1 MDAMEV
7 LTNLEHLQP
16 YFQPIFS
23 ADEHIVI
30 GYEIL
35 GRYVNDSGVV
45 SLGPFFQDDS
55 IPEEYRIDVDN
66 VILRAAL
73 EKVKDIDENLLIFVN
88 RDPNLLMLDHGFS
101 FLEIV
106 KEYLNENQ
114 LSRIV
119 IELSEKKFNGDMES
133 LHHLLTYYKTYGI
146 KIAID
151 HLGAD
156 SHLDRLT
163 TLSPQILKVNLE
175 QLKYQ
180 GWDTHKDIIASIGTL
195 ARKIGATL
203 MFESIET
210 VYQLQFAWKNGGRYY
225 QGFYLADP
233 DGELIDTNLLKERF
247 KQECH
252 SFIVSEK
259 RSLEQKFIKKEQLKE
274 SIQDIVFKSKP
285 SIQNIE
291 QLESLAHSLEGF
303 SFRIY
308 VCDEDGFQTSPNI
321 VRHQG
326 EWLVKKEFISKNW
339 SWRPYFLKTI
349 IKMRNSQRGQLSDSY
364 SDIETGET
372 IRTFSIPLNEFEY
385 LFVDISYDYL
395 YEHDIF

>member
-7 LTNLEHLQP
+7 LTNLEYLQP

-23 ADEHIVI
+23 ADEHEVI

-35 GRYVNDSGVV
+35 ARYVNGSSVE
-45 SLGPFFQDDS
+45 SLDPFFQDNS
-55 IPEEYRIDVDN
+55 IPEEYRIEVDN
-66 VILRAAL
+66 HILEIAL
-73 EKVKDIDENLLIFVN
+73 ATIKSMNDDLLIFIN
-88 RDPNLLMLDHGFS
+88 RDPNLLMLDHGEN

-106 KEYLNENQ
+106 KKYFTEEQ

-119 IELSEKKFNGDMES
+119 IELSETKFDGDIDS

-156 SHLDRLT
+156 SHLERIS
-163 TLSPQILKVNLE
+163 TLSPQILKVNIE

-180 GWDTHKDIIASIGTL
+180 GWDSQKDVITSIGVL

-203 MFESIET
+203 LFENIET

-225 QGFYLADP
+225 QGSYLAEPAPTFIEKDQ
-233 DGELIDTNLLKERF
+233 LKEQF

-252 SFIVSEK
+252 RFIVSEK
-259 RSLEQKFIKKEQLKE
+259 RSLEQKFNTKKKLQENIQEIVHKMKPSSSDTKALKE
-274 SIQDIVFKSKP
+274 LSK
-285 SIQNIE
+285 E
-291 QLESLAHSLEGF
+291 LETF
-303 SFRIY
+303 SFRLY

-321 VRHQG
+321 FKKNG
-326 EWLVKKEFISKNW
+326 DWLVQPEGLNKNW

-349 IKMRNSQRGQLSDSY
+349 IKMRNDQKGELSDSY
-364 SDIETGET
+364 SDIETGQT
-372 IRTFSIPLNEFEY
+372 TRTLSIPISESEY
-385 LFVDISYDYL
+385 LFIDLSYDYL
-395 YEHDIF
+395 YEHDVF

>member
-7 LTNLEHLQP
+7 LTNLEYLQP

-23 ADEHIVI
+23 ADEHEVI

-35 GRYVNDSGVV
+35 ARYVNGSSVE
-45 SLGPFFQDDS
+45 SLDPFFQDNS
-55 IPEEYRIDVDN
+55 IPEEYRIEVDN
-66 VILRAAL
+66 HILEIAL
-73 EKVKDIDENLLIFVN
+73 ATIKSMNDDLLIFIN
-88 RDPNLLMLDHGFS
+88 RDPNLLMLDHGEN

-106 KEYLNENQ
+106 KKYFTEEQ

-119 IELSEKKFNGDMES
+119 IELSETKFDGDIDS

-146 KIAID
+146 KVAID

-156 SHLDRLT
+156 SHLERIS
-163 TLSPQILKVNLE
+163 TLSPQILKVNIE

-180 GWDTHKDIIASIGTL
+180 GWDSQKDVITSIGVL

-203 MFESIET
+203 LFENIET

-225 QGFYLADP
+225 QGSYLAEPAPTFIEKDQ
-233 DGELIDTNLLKERF
+233 LKEQF

-252 SFIVSEK
+252 RFIVSEK
-259 RSLEQKFIKKEQLKE
+259 RSLEQKFNTKKKLQENIQEIVHKMKPSSSDTKALKE
-274 SIQDIVFKSKP
+274 LSK
-285 SIQNIE
+285 E
-291 QLESLAHSLEGF
+291 LETF
-303 SFRIY
+303 SFRLY

-321 VRHQG
+321 FKKNG
-326 EWLVKKEFISKNW
+326 DWLVQPEGLNKNW

-349 IKMRNSQRGQLSDSY
+349 IKMRNDQKGELSDSY
-364 SDIETGET
+364 SDIETGQT
-372 IRTFSIPLNEFEY
+372 TRTLSIPISESEY
-385 LFVDISYDYL
+385 LFIDLSYDYL
-395 YEHDIF
+395 YEHDVF